1 MGLIKINIE
10 MLNKIVLGKVTL
22 QYFLQC
28 ICLDQA
34 YTLMRLKETN
44 Q

>member
-1 MGLIKINIE
+1 

-22 QYFLQC
+22 QYFSSVQ
-28 ICLDQA
+28 CLDHA

>member
-1 MGLIKINIE
+1 

-22 QYFLQC
+22 QYFSSVHLN
-28 ICLDQA
+28 CLDHA